1 MKEDIM
7 RLCGQVT
14 LVTGGTGEIGR
25 VICRALACEGACVA
39 VNYNRDAIGA
49 EALVAEIT
57 AGGGQGMA
65 VSADVTDAV
74 AVKAMV
80 QAVLGCWGHIDV
92 LVNNA
97 GVNADRLM
105 LMMRDE
111 QWDAVLDTNLKG
123 AFHCARAVAKP
134 MMKRRSGRIINVS
147 SVSGLIG
154 QIGQVNY
161 SASKAGLIGFS
172 KALAREVAAYA
183 ITVNVVAPGFID
195 GKMVKAMPA
204 EALERFLR
212 AIPLQRLGQPKDVAE
227 AIVFLSSPAAAYITG
242 HVLVIDGGLAM

>member
-1 MKEDIM
+1 MK
-7 RLCGQVT
+7 LQGQVA
-14 LVTGGTGEIGR
+14 LVTGGSGEMGR
-25 VICRALACEGACVA
+25 AICHTLARQGAQVAVHYCHAVEGAQS
-39 VNYNRDAIGA
+39 
-49 EALVAEIT
+49 LVAELT
-57 AGGGQGMA
+57 AEGSESMA
-65 VSADVTDAV
+65 VSADITDSA

-80 QAVLGCWGHIDV
+80 QAVLDRWGHVDV

-123 AFHCARAVAKP
+123 AFYCTRAVAKA
-134 MMKRRSGRIINVS
+134 MMKRRSGRIVNVS

-172 KALAREVAAYA
+172 KALAREVATYGV
-183 ITVNVVAPGFID
+183 TVNVVAPGFID
-195 GKMVKAMPA
+195 TKMVKAMPA
-204 EALERFLR
+204 EALERFLK
-212 AIPLQRLGQPKDVAE
+212 AIPLHRLGQPEDVAE
-227 AIVFLSSPAAAYITG
+227 AVAFLCSPAAAYVTG